1 MAKAKDKYKETL
13 GKFAFGVLLFVVWIF
28 LCASVLSYS
37 PSDAPSRFVYSGSEQ
52 VANLAGLPG
61 AWCAHVLFSAFGVAA
76 YFVLIAFGV
85 SVLFYWRQG
94 GVREPAMKTFGFALI
109 LVAAAGAAAFLVDA
123 SVGPPIGPGGCAGA
137 VVKYLLENYFV
148 RFGSYLA
155 LLGVLFAGGVLAGS
169 DGFLRF
175 VLWSTGIGSALEWAS
190 APFRRKLIASKPRSQ
205 RPERRRSRV
214 ARPYDDD
221 FDDDFD
227 DDSAVP
233 FVRRSKTPRP
243 ATNERRAA
251 PLPPSR
257 TRRPERPVEPEPV
270 RRPAPA
276 LATISTTPNDLSPR
290 RPERLTVEPRREHPE
305 PVVAS
310 PSVVADANAAA
321 ANAAATEPPK
331 RSLLSQAFGFG
342 AKKRAPEPVDDVF
355 DNFDDDFDAPP
366 KPPRPARRE
375 YVYPSLDF
383 LAEPERYDLDALH
396 DAIIERGAELE
407 RVCASFGVELKVVD
421 AQPGPVL
428 TLYEIELKKG
438 LRVNKLTVLSEDLAI
453 AMKAPRVRV
462 VSPIPGKNTVGIEI
476 PNQNRQLVRLREV
489 MEECAAQAE
498 KMAIPIFLGKD
509 VGGAPM
515 VADLAKLPHLLI
527 AGRTG
532 TGKSVCLNSIIMSIL
547 MTRSPEEV
555 KLIMIDPKMVELSPY
570 KTVPHLMHPVVV
582 DMQKAE
588 AILEWAVE
596 KMEQRYQLFAA
607 VGARKLS
614 EFNAMP
620 EATKRKRLQPRDEEE
635 WAAFPKTMSSVVI
648 IADEMADMI
657 MTSGK
662 DVERHIVRLAQK
674 SRAVGIHLVLA
685 TQKPTVDVVTGLIKS
700 NLPARIAFGVAS
712 RTDSQ
717 VVLDAKG
724 AEQLLGNGDMLFLLP
739 GTSQLVRGQGA
750 FVSDKEIDAVI
761 ESISVD
767 EPEYEFVVPD
777 QNAPED
783 EERGE
788 IEYDSYYVAAV
799 DAVIAEGS
807 ASTSFLQRKFS
818 IGYGRAARLIDTM
831 TAEGIISPKNP
842 AKPSRPRDILIT
854 MEQWRGRDAVGPS
867 VQAEVVN
874 APLPYTAPPVPR
886 ADGDVAAYRS
896 TSYDATPVS
905 TPTERAAERSNA
917 AQTTFDEIDLSP
929 VRDAASSGREAD
941 ANASRGGG
949 SGSGSASGSSNPG
962 WNDEQWAKYLDY
974 GDELDEDG
982 DDYGGYDGA
991 RSGGNLREKAK
1002 SRRERKRGRRDDY
1015 DDYDY

>member
-1 MAKAKDKYKETL
+1 M
-13 GKFAFGVLLFVVWIF
+13 
-28 LCASVLSYS
+28 
-37 PSDAPSRFVYSGSEQ
+37 
-52 VANLAGLPG
+52 
-61 AWCAHVLFSAFGVAA
+61 
-76 YFVLIAFGV
+76 
-85 SVLFYWRQG
+85 
-94 GVREPAMKTFGFALI
+94 
-109 LVAAAGAAAFLVDA
+109 
-123 SVGPPIGPGGCAGA
+123 
-137 VVKYLLENYFV
+137 VKYLLENYFV

-155 LLGVLFAGGVLAGS
+155 LVGVLFAGGILAGS

-190 APFRRKLIASKPRSQ
+190 APFRRKLTASKPRSRRTERRRDRAPRPYVDNFDDRRVRTLAPISAREDRDVDAPTRRSRLRAERPDAPVSPNL
-205 RPERRRSRV
+205 RPERAAVSLGSSRR
-214 ARPYDDD
+214 
-221 FDDDFD
+221 
-227 DDSAVP
+227 
-233 FVRRSKTPRP
+233 
-243 ATNERRAA
+243 E
-251 PLPPSR
+251 
-257 TRRPERPVEPEPV
+257 ERPVAPV
-270 RRPAPA
+270 
-276 LATISTTPNDLSPR
+276 SPN
-290 RPERLTVEPRREHPE
+290 
-305 PVVAS
+305 
-310 PSVVADANAAA
+310 ADARRVRPRSDAVDAPVAAQKPE
-321 ANAAATEPPK
+321 EPK
-331 RSLLSQAFGFG
+331 SSLLSKAFGFG
-342 AKKRAPEPVDDVF
+342 AKKREPAPVDDF
-355 DNFDDDFDAPP
+355 GDNLNDDFDAPS

-375 YVYPSLDF
+375 YVYPSIDF
-383 LAEPERYDLDALH
+383 LAAPERYDLDALH
-396 DAIIERGAELE
+396 DAILERGAELE

-596 KMEQRYQLFAA
+596 KMEQRYQIFAA

-761 ESISVD
+761 DSISVD

-777 QNAPED
+777 PTSPED
-783 EERGE
+783 DERDE
-788 IEYDSYYVAAV
+788 IEYDPLYVRAV
-799 DAVIAEGS
+799 DFVISEGS
-807 ASTSFLQRKFS
+807 ASTSALQRKLS

-831 TAEGIISPKNP
+831 TAEGIVTPKNP
-842 AKPSRPRDILIT
+842 AKPSRPRDVLIT

-896 TSYDATPVS
+896 T
-905 TPTERAAERSNA
+905 
-917 AQTTFDEIDLSP
+917 
-929 VRDAASSGREAD
+929 
-941 ANASRGGG
+941 
-949 SGSGSASGSSNPG
+949 
-962 WNDEQWAKYLDY
+962 
-974 GDELDEDG
+974 
-982 DDYGGYDGA
+982 
-991 RSGGNLREKAK
+991 
-1002 SRRERKRGRRDDY
+1002 
-1015 DDYDY
+1015 

>member
-1 MAKAKDKYKETL
+1 LAKPKDRYKETL

-28 LCASVLSYS
+28 LCVSVLSYS
-37 PSDAPSRFVYSGSEQ
+37 PSDAPSRFIYTASER
-52 VANLAGLPG
+52 VENLAGVPG
-61 AWCAHVLFSAFGVAA
+61 AWCAHAIFTTFGVAG
-76 YFVLIAFGV
+76 YFVLLAFGV

-94 GVREPAMKTFGFALI
+94 GVREPALKTFGFALV
-109 LVAAAGAAAFLVDA
+109 LVAASGASAFLVDA
-123 SVGPPIGPGGCAGA
+123 TVGPPIGPGGCAGA

-155 LLGVLFAGGVLAGS
+155 LFGVLFAGAILAGS
-169 DGFLRF
+169 DSFLRF
-175 VLWSTGIGSALEWAS
+175 VLWSTGIGAALEWAT
-190 APFRRKLIASKPRSQ
+190 APFRRKLLASKPRS
-205 RPERRRSRV
+205 RRRERPIRTS
-214 ARPYDDD
+214 RPYDDER
-221 FDDDFD
+221 DDDRD
-227 DDSAVP
+227 DDRAVEPIAP
-233 FVRRSKTPRP
+233 FVRRPDVLRSATSERRHDAPTRQTPRP
-243 ATNERRAA
+243 ERPAA
-251 PLPPSR
+251 FAEPSR
-257 TRRPERPVEPEPV
+257 RPVPAPVEAPTPRRPERPDVAP
-270 RRPAPA
+270 RP
-276 LATISTTPNDLSPR
+276 LR
-290 RPERLTVEPRREHPE
+290 VE

-310 PSVVADANAAA
+310 SSVADDSRDVAP
-321 ANAAATEPPK
+321 EPPK

-342 AKKRAPEPVDDVF
+342 AKKREPEPV
-355 DNFDDDFDAPP
+355 DDDFDAPP
-366 KPPRPARRE
+366 KPPRPARRD
-375 YVYPSLDF
+375 YVYPSIDF
-383 LAEPERYDLDALH
+383 LSAPERYDLDALH
-396 DAIIERGAELE
+396 DAILERGAELE

-498 KMAIPIFLGKD
+498 KMAIPIFLGKN

-777 QNAPED
+777 QNAPEE
-783 EERGE
+783 EERDE
-788 IEYDSYYVAAV
+788 IEYDPLYVKAV
-799 DAVIAEGS
+799 DWVLSEGS
-807 ASTSFLQRKFS
+807 ASTSFLQRKLG

-842 AKPSRPRDILIT
+842 AKPSRPRDVLIT
-854 MEQWRGRDAVGPS
+854 MEQWRGRGSAGPS
-867 VQAEVVN
+867 VQAEVVA

-905 TPTERAAERSNA
+905 TPTSRSNA
-917 AQTTFDEIDLSP
+917 AQTSFDEIDLSP
-929 VRDAASSGREAD
+929 VRDAASSEREAD
-941 ANASRGGG
+941 ANANASRGGG
-949 SGSGSASGSSNPG
+949 SGSSNPG

-1015 DDYDY
+1015 DY

>member
-37 PSDAPSRFVYSGSEQ
+37 PSDAPSRFTYSGSEQ
-52 VANLAGLPG
+52 VENLAGLPG
-61 AWCAHVLFSAFGVAA
+61 AWCAHAIFSAFGVAG

-94 GVREPAMKTFGFALI
+94 GVREPATKTFGFALI
-109 LVAAAGAAAFLVDA
+109 LVATSGAATFLVDA

-137 VVKYLLENYFV
+137 IVKYLLENYFV
-148 RFGSYLA
+148 RFGAYLA
-155 LLGVLFAGGVLAGS
+155 LLGVLLAGAVLAGS
-169 DGFLRF
+169 DAFLRF
-175 VLWSTGIGSALEWAS
+175 VLWSSGLGPALEWAS
-190 APFRRKLIASKPRSQ
+190 APFRRKLLASKPRS
-205 RPERRRSRV
+205 RRSERDPLRV
-214 ARPYDDD
+214 LRPRVDE
-221 FDDDFD
+221 FDDDYND
-227 DDSAVP
+227 EPVVP
-233 FVRRSKTPRP
+233 FVRRGEPERP
-243 ATNERRAA
+243 AAVVPT
-251 PLPPSR
+251 R
-257 TRRPERPVEPEPV
+257 TRRLERPAASDEPI
-270 RRPAPA
+270 RRSIPAPVA
-276 LATISTTPNDLSPR
+276 PTPTDLSPR
-290 RPERLTVEPRREHPE
+290 RAERPNAQPSPNVDPRRERVEPAVAAPE
-305 PVVAS
+305 VA
-310 PSVVADANAAA
+310 P
-321 ANAAATEPPK
+321 EPPK
-331 RSLLSQAFGFG
+331 RSLLSQAFGLG
-342 AKKRAPEPVDDVF
+342 AKKRAPEPVDDF
-355 DNFDDDFDAPP
+355 DDNFDDDFEAAP

-375 YVYPSLDF
+375 YVYPSIDF
-383 LAEPERYDLDALH
+383 LAAPERYDLDALQ
-396 DAIIERGAELE
+396 DSILERGAELE

-438 LRVNKLTVLSEDLAI
+438 LRVNKLNVLTDDLAI

-476 PNQNRQLVRLREV
+476 PNQSRQLVRLREV

-596 KMEQRYQLFAA
+596 KMEQRYQIFAA

-614 EFNAMP
+614 EFNAMS
-620 EATKRKRLQPRDEEE
+620 EATKRRRLQPRDEEE

-750 FVSDKEIDAVI
+750 FVSDKEIDSVI

-777 QNAPED
+777 PSAPED

-788 IEYDSYYVAAV
+788 VEYDSYYVAAV

-842 AKPSRPRDILIT
+842 AKPSRPRDILVT

-867 VQAEVVN
+867 VQAEVVA

-886 ADGDVAAYRS
+886 ADGDVAAYRR
-896 TSYDATPVS
+896 TAYDATPVS
-905 TPTERAAERSNA
+905 TPTSRAA

-929 VRDAASSGREAD
+929 VRDTAN

-949 SGSGSASGSSNPG
+949 SGSQNPG
-962 WNDEQWAKYLDY
+962 WNDEQWAKYLDC
-974 GDELDEDG
+974 GGELDDDYDDG
-982 DDYGGYDGA
+982 DYDAYDGG
-991 RSGGNLREKAK
+991 RSNVNLREKAK
-1002 SRRERKRGRRDDY
+1002 NRRDRKRGRRDDY
-1015 DDYDY
+1015 DDDYDY

>member
-1 MAKAKDKYKETL
+1 LAKAKDRYKETL

-28 LCASVLSYS
+28 LCVSVLSYS
-37 PSDAPSRFVYSGSEQ
+37 PSDAPSRFVYSASER
-52 VANLAGLPG
+52 VENLAGVPG
-61 AWCAHVLFSAFGVAA
+61 AWCAHAIFTTFGVAG
-76 YFVLIAFGV
+76 YFVLLAFGV

-94 GVREPAMKTFGFALI
+94 GVREPALKTFGFALV
-109 LVAAAGAAAFLVDA
+109 LVAASGAAAFLVDA
-123 SVGPPIGPGGCAGA
+123 TVGPPIGPGGCAGA
-137 VVKYLLENYFV
+137 IVKYLLENYFV
-148 RFGSYLA
+148 RFGAYLA
-155 LLGVLFAGGVLAGS
+155 LFGVLFAGAILAGS
-169 DGFLRF
+169 DSFLRF
-175 VLWSTGIGSALEWAS
+175 VLWSTGIGAALEWAT
-190 APFRRKLIASKPRSQ
+190 APFRRKLIASKPRSR
-205 RPERRRSRV
+205 RPERRPVR
-214 ARPYDDD
+214 ATRPYDDER
-221 FDDDFD
+221 DDDQP
-227 DDSAVP
+227 AEPVAP
-233 FVRRSKTPRP
+233 FVRRPDVLRP
-243 ATNERRAA
+243 ATSERRDDAPPARTRRSERPAA
-251 PLPPSR
+251 FAEPSR
-257 TRRPERPVEPEPV
+257 RPVPSPVETPISRRPERPDVAPRPVRVEPIV
-270 RRPAPA
+270 ASTSVASVVDDAPA
-276 LATISTTPNDLSPR
+276 SA
-290 RPERLTVEPRREHPE
+290 
-305 PVVAS
+305 PVPAS
-310 PSVVADANAAA
+310 
-321 ANAAATEPPK
+321 EPPK

-375 YVYPSLDF
+375 YVYPSIDF
-383 LAEPERYDLDALH
+383 LAEPERYDLEALH
-396 DAIIERGAELE
+396 DSILERGAELE

-438 LRVNKLTVLSEDLAI
+438 LRVNKLNVLTDDLAI

-462 VSPIPGKNTVGIEI
+462 VSPIPGKNTVGIEV
-476 PNQNRQLVRLREV
+476 PNQSRQLVRLREV

-761 ESISVD
+761 DSISVD

-777 QNAPED
+777 QNVPED
-783 EERGE
+783 EERE
-788 IEYDSYYVAAV
+788 EVEYDPLYVKAV
-799 DAVIAEGS
+799 DWVLSEGS
-807 ASTSFLQRKFS
+807 ASTSFLQRKLG

-842 AKPSRPRDILIT
+842 AKPSRPRDVLIT
-854 MEQWRGRDAVGPS
+854 MEQWRGRGSAGPS

-905 TPTERAAERSNA
+905 TPTSRSNA
-917 AQTTFDEIDLSP
+917 AQTSFDEIDLSP
-929 VRDAASSGREAD
+929 VRDAASSDRKTD

-949 SGSGSASGSSNPG
+949 SGSGAGSSNPG

>member
-1 MAKAKDKYKETL
+1 MARAKDKYKETL
-13 GKFAFGVLLFVVWIF
+13 GKFAFGVLLFGVWIF

-37 PSDAPSRFVYSGSEQ
+37 PSDFPNRFAYSETET
-52 VANLAGLPG
+52 VANWAGVPG
-61 AWCAHVLFSAFGVAA
+61 AWCANAIFSTFGVAG
-76 YFVLIAFGV
+76 YFLLLAFGV
-85 SVLFYWRQG
+85 SVLLYWRQG
-94 GVREPAMKTFGFALI
+94 GVREPALKTFGFAMI
-109 LVAAAGAAAFLVDA
+109 LVAASGSAAFLVDA
-123 SVGPPIGPGGCAGA
+123 SVGPPIGPGGRAGA

-155 LLGVLFAGGVLAGS
+155 LFGVLFAGAILAGS
-169 DGFLRF
+169 DGFLRL
-175 VLWSTGIGSALEWAS
+175 VLWSTGLGTALEWAT
-190 APFRRKLIASKPRSQ
+190 APFRRKLNASKPRSKRPELRRPRAPRPRAVDYDFDDYNDRDDYEDYADRDEDVREPLVPVERRGRLAATSERDAVDPPRRAR
-205 RPERRRSRV
+205 RPERSAAFDEPNRRI
-214 ARPYDDD
+214 
-221 FDDDFD
+221 
-227 DDSAVP
+227 
-233 FVRRSKTPRP
+233 
-243 ATNERRAA
+243 A
-251 PLPPSR
+251 PS
-257 TRRPERPVEPEPV
+257 RRPERPIAEAPRDVAEPAAPV
-270 RRPAPA
+270 VSTRPAE
-276 LATISTTPNDLSPR
+276 TP
-290 RPERLTVEPRREHPE
+290 
-305 PVVAS
+305 VAA
-310 PSVVADANAAA
+310 P
-321 ANAAATEPPK
+321 EPPK
-331 RSLLSQAFGFG
+331 RSLFSQAFGLG
-342 AKKRAPEPVDDVF
+342 AKKRDPEPVDDDF
-355 DNFDDDFDAPP
+355 DDFDDLETAP

-375 YVYPSLDF
+375 YVFPSLD
-383 LAEPERYDLDALH
+383 LLVAPEEYDLDAIRDSIL
-396 DAIIERGAELE
+396 ERGAELE

-421 AQPGPVL
+421 VQTGPVL
-428 TLYEIELKKG
+428 TLYEIELKTG
-438 LRVNKLTVLSEDLAI
+438 LRVNKLHALTDDLAI
-453 AMKAPRVRV
+453 AMKAPRVRI

-476 PNQNRQLVRLREV
+476 PNQSRRLVRLREV
-489 MEECAAQAE
+489 MEERAAQAE

-509 VGGAPM
+509 VVGAPM
-515 VADLAKLPHLLI
+515 LADLAKLPHLLI

-596 KMEQRYQLFAA
+596 KMEQRYQIFAK

-620 EATKRKRLQPRDEEE
+620 EATKRRRLQPRDEEE

-648 IADEMADMI
+648 VADEMADMI

-750 FVSDKEIDAVI
+750 FVSDKEIDGVI
-761 ESISVD
+761 DAISVD

-777 QNAPED
+777 PAAPDED
-783 EERGE
+783 GERDE
-788 IEYDSYYVAAV
+788 VEYDEYYVAAV
-799 DAVIAEGS
+799 DSVIAEGS

-831 TAEGIISPKNP
+831 TAEGIVSPKNP
-842 AKPSRPRDILIT
+842 AKPSRPRDVLIT
-854 MEQWRGRDAVGPS
+854 LEQWRGRGSDGPS
-867 VQAEVVN
+867 VPAGVVDD
-874 APLPYTAPPVPR
+874 APLPYSTPAVPR
-886 ADGDVAAYRS
+886 SDGDVAAYRS
-896 TSYDATPVS
+896 TAYDATPVS
-905 TPTERAAERSNA
+905 TPASKAAERSNA
-917 AQTTFDEIDLSP
+917 AQTTFDEIDLAP
-929 VRDAASSGREAD
+929 VRDAASKSMADERRDAADSG
-941 ANASRGGG
+941 ANSPN
-949 SGSGSASGSSNPG
+949 SG

-974 GDELDEDG
+974 GDELD
-982 DDYGGYDGA
+982 DDYDDGGRGERA
-991 RSGGNLREKAK
+991 VGNLREKAK
-1002 SRRERKRGRRDDY
+1002 SRRDRKRGRRDDY

>member
-37 PSDAPSRFVYSGSEQ
+37 PSDAPSRFTYTASER

-61 AWCAHVLFSAFGVAA
+61 AWCAHAIFSAFGVAG

-94 GVREPAMKTFGFALI
+94 GVREPATKTFGFALI
-109 LVAAAGAAAFLVDA
+109 LVATSGAAAFLVDA

-155 LLGVLFAGGVLAGS
+155 LFGVLFAGGILAGS
-169 DGFLRF
+169 DAFLRF
-175 VLWSTGIGSALEWAS
+175 VLWSSGLGGALEWAT
-190 APFRRKLIASKPRSQ
+190 APFRRKLLSSKPRST
-205 RPERRRSRV
+205 RPERRRVRPVRSRV
-214 ARPYDDD
+214 DEFDGDYDDYD
-221 FDDDFD
+221 EP
-227 DDSAVP
+227 AVP
-233 FVRRSKTPRP
+233 FPRRGDVLRP
-243 ATNERRAA
+243 APSDDRDVE
-251 PLPPSR
+251 PSR
-257 TRRPERPVEPEPV
+257 TRRPAAVVEPSRRPV
-270 RRPAPA
+270 PAPVA
-276 LATISTTPNDLSPR
+276 PTPNDLSPR
-290 RPERLTVEPRREHPE
+290 RPERPSLEPRRERSE
-305 PVVAS
+305 PVVATQVVDAS
-310 PSVVADANAAA
+310 PTPAP
-321 ANAAATEPPK
+321 EPPK
-331 RSLLSQAFGFG
+331 RSLLSQAFGLG
-342 AKKRAPEPVDDVF
+342 AKKREPAPVDDF
-355 DNFDDDFDAPP
+355 GDNLNDDFDAPP

-375 YVYPSLDF
+375 YVYPSIDF
-383 LAEPERYDLDALH
+383 LSAPERYDLDALH
-396 DAIIERGAELE
+396 DAILERGAELE

-596 KMEQRYQLFAA
+596 KMEQRYQIFAA

-761 ESISVD
+761 DSISVD

-854 MEQWRGRDAVGPS
+854 MEQWRGRDAAGPS
-867 VQAEVVN
+867 VPAEVVA

-905 TPTERAAERSNA
+905 TPTSRAAERSNA

-929 VRDAASSGREAD
+929 VRAAD
-941 ANASRGGG
+941 ANVSRVGG
-949 SGSGSASGSSNPG
+949 SGSGSGSSNPG

-974 GDELDEDG
+974 GDELDDDYNG
-982 DDYGGYDGA
+982 DDSGAYDGA

-1002 SRRERKRGRRDDY
+1002 NRRERKRGRRDDY

>member
-1 MAKAKDKYKETL
+1 M
-13 GKFAFGVLLFVVWIF
+13 LFVVWLF

-37 PSDAPSRFVYSGSEQ
+37 PSDAPSRFTYTATERVE
-52 VANLAGLPG
+52 NLAGLPG
-61 AWCAHVLFSAFGVAA
+61 AWCAHVIFSAFGVAG

-94 GVREPAMKTFGFALI
+94 GVREPATKTFGFALI
-109 LVAAAGAAAFLVDA
+109 LVATSGAAAFLVDA

-155 LLGVLFAGGVLAGS
+155 LFGVLFAGGILAGS
-169 DGFLRF
+169 DAFLRF
-175 VLWSTGIGSALEWAS
+175 VLWSSGVGPALEWAS
-190 APFRRKLIASKPRSQ
+190 APFRRKLIASKPRS
-205 RPERRRSRV
+205 REPERRPRST
-214 ARPYDDD
+214 RPYADEDEPT
-221 FDDDFD
+221 
-227 DDSAVP
+227 VP
-233 FVRRSKTPRP
+233 FVRRPV
-243 ATNERRAA
+243 ERRDDVA
-251 PLPPSR
+251 PSR
-257 TRRPERPVEPEPV
+257 TPRRPERPAALDEPS
-270 RRPAPA
+270 RRPVPA
-276 LATISTTPNDLSPR
+276 TPVETPSIYVSPR
-290 RPERLTVEPRREHPE
+290 RPERPSADPA
-305 PVVAS
+305 VAS
-310 PSVVADANAAA
+310 QSVDATPAAA
-321 ANAAATEPPK
+321 PEPPK
-331 RSLLSQAFGFG
+331 RSLLSSFGLG
-342 AKKRAPEPVDDVF
+342 AKKREPAPAE
-355 DNFDDDFDAPP
+355 DNFDDDFEAPP
-366 KPPRPARRE
+366 RPPRPARRE
-375 YVYPSLDF
+375 YVYPSIDF
-383 LAEPERYDLDALH
+383 LTAPERYDLEALH
-396 DAIIERGAELE
+396 DAILKRGDELE

-438 LRVNKLTVLSEDLAI
+438 LRVNKLNVLTDDLAI

-462 VSPIPGKNTVGIEI
+462 VSPIPGKNTVGIEV
-476 PNQNRQLVRLREV
+476 PNQSRQLVRLREV

-596 KMEQRYQLFAA
+596 KMEQRYQIFAA

-614 EFNAMP
+614 EFNAMS
-620 EATKRKRLQPRDEEE
+620 EETKRKRLQPRDEEE

-777 QNAPED
+777 PSAPED

-788 IEYDSYYVAAV
+788 VEYDSYYVAAV

-842 AKPSRPRDILIT
+842 AKPSRPRDILVT

-867 VQAEVVN
+867 VPAEVVA

-905 TPTERAAERSNA
+905 TPTSRA
-917 AQTTFDEIDLSP
+917 AQTPFDEIDLSP
-929 VRDAASSGREAD
+929 VRDAASQSQGSERS
-941 ANASRGGG
+941 NASGGD
-949 SGSGSASGSSNPG
+949 SGAQNPG

-974 GDELDEDG
+974 GDELDDDYNDG
-982 DDYGGYDGA
+982 DSDAYAGS

-1002 SRRERKRGRRDDY
+1002 SRRDRKRGRRDDY

>member
-37 PSDAPSRFVYSGSEQ
+37 PSDAPSRFVYSASER
-52 VANLAGLPG
+52 VENLAGLPG
-61 AWCAHVLFSAFGVAA
+61 AWCAHAIFSAFGVAG

-94 GVREPAMKTFGFALI
+94 GVREPATKTFGFVLV
-109 LVAAAGAAAFLVDA
+109 LVATSGAAAFLIDS

-137 VVKYLLENYFV
+137 VVKYLLETYFV

-155 LLGVLFAGGVLAGS
+155 LFGVLFAGAVLAGS
-169 DGFLRF
+169 DAFLRF
-175 VLWSTGIGSALEWAS
+175 VLWSTGVGPALEWAS
-190 APFRRKLIASKPRSQ
+190 APFRRKILASKPRSN
-205 RPERRRSRV
+205 RPERRQVRPVRSRV
-214 ARPYDDD
+214 DE
-221 FDDDFD
+221 FDDDYD
-227 DDSAVP
+227 AEPAVP
-233 FVRRSKTPRP
+233 FVRRP
-243 ATNERRAA
+243 ATSDDRDAE
-251 PLPPSR
+251 PSR
-257 TRRPERPVEPEPV
+257 TRRPAAFAEPS
-270 RRPAPA
+270 RRPAFAPVA
-276 LATISTTPNDLSPR
+276 PTSNDLAPR
-290 RPERLTVEPRREHPE
+290 RPERPNADPRPLRVE

-310 PSVVADANAAA
+310 SSVADDSRDAAP
-321 ANAAATEPPK
+321 EPPK
-331 RSLLSQAFGFG
+331 RSLLSQAFGLG
-342 AKKRAPEPVDDVF
+342 AKKRAPEPVDDAF
-355 DNFDDDFDAPP
+355 DDFDDDLEAPP

-375 YVYPSLDF
+375 YVYPSIDF
-383 LAEPERYDLDALH
+383 LAAPERYDLDALH
-396 DAIIERGAELE
+396 DAILERGAELE

-438 LRVNKLTVLSEDLAI
+438 LRVNKLNVLTDDLAI

-476 PNQNRQLVRLREV
+476 PNQSRQLVRLREV

-596 KMEQRYQLFAA
+596 KMEQRYQIFAA

-777 QNAPED
+777 PTSPDDD
-783 EERGE
+783 ERDE
-788 IEYDSYYVAAV
+788 IEYDPLYVRAV
-799 DAVIAEGS
+799 DFVISEGS
-807 ASTSFLQRKFS
+807 ASTSALQRKLS

-831 TAEGIISPKNP
+831 TAEGIVTPKNP
-842 AKPSRPRDILIT
+842 AKPSRPRDVLVT

-905 TPTERAAERSNA
+905 TPTSRAAERSNA

-929 VRDAASSGREAD
+929 VRDAAPSERDSN
-941 ANASRGGG
+941 ANASQSGG
-949 SGSGSASGSSNPG
+949 SSAQNPG

-974 GDELDEDG
+974 GDELDDDYNNDG
-982 DDYGGYDGA
+982 DYGDYDGG
-991 RSGGNLREKAK
+991 RSNVNLREKAK

>member
-1 MAKAKDKYKETL
+1 RPLT
-13 GKFAFGVLLFVVWIF
+13 
-28 LCASVLSYS
+28 
-37 PSDAPSRFVYSGSEQ
+37 
-52 VANLAGLPG
+52 N
-61 AWCAHVLFSAFGVAA
+61 
-76 YFVLIAFGV
+76 
-85 SVLFYWRQG
+85 
-94 GVREPAMKTFGFALI
+94 
-109 LVAAAGAAAFLVDA
+109 VD
-123 SVGPPIGPGGCAGA
+123 PH
-137 VVKYLLENYFV
+137 
-148 RFGSYLA
+148 R
-155 LLGVLFAGGVLAGS
+155 
-169 DGFLRF
+169 
-175 VLWSTGIGSALEWAS
+175 
-190 APFRRKLIASKPRSQ
+190 
-205 RPERRRSRV
+205 
-214 ARPYDDD
+214 
-221 FDDDFD
+221 
-227 DDSAVP
+227 
-233 FVRRSKTPRP
+233 
-243 ATNERRAA
+243 
-251 PLPPSR
+251 
-257 TRRPERPVEPEPV
+257 
-270 RRPAPA
+270 APA
-276 LATISTTPNDLSPR
+276 ETP
-290 RPERLTVEPRREHPE
+290 
-305 PVVAS
+305 A
-310 PSVVADANAAA
+310 VADASPAAP
-321 ANAAATEPPK
+321 EPPK
-331 RSLLSQAFGFG
+331 RSLLSQAFGLG
-342 AKKRAPEPVDDVF
+342 AKKRAPEPVDD
-355 DNFDDDFDAPP
+355 FDDFEAPSR
-366 KPPRPARRE
+366 PPRPARRE
-375 YVYPSLDF
+375 YVYPSIDF
-383 LAEPERYDLDALH
+383 LSAPERYDLDALH
-396 DAIIERGAELE
+396 DSILERGAELE

-515 VADLAKLPHLLI
+515 IADLAKLPHLLI

-596 KMEQRYQLFAA
+596 KMEQRYQIFAA

-614 EFNAMP
+614 EFNAMS
-620 EATKRKRLQPRDEEE
+620 EATKRRRLQPRDEEE

-777 QNAPED
+777 PTAPED
-783 EERGE
+783 EERE
-788 IEYDSYYVAAV
+788 EVEYDPLYVKAV
-799 DAVIAEGS
+799 DWVISEGS
-807 ASTSFLQRKFS
+807 ASTSFLQRKLGV
-818 IGYGRAARLIDTM
+818 GYGRAARLIDTM

-842 AKPSRPRDILIT
+842 AKPSRPRDVLVT
-854 MEQWRGRDAVGPS
+854 MEQWRGRESAGPS
-867 VQAEVVN
+867 VPAEVVN

-905 TPTERAAERSNA
+905 APTSRAAER
-917 AQTTFDEIDLSP
+917 TTFDEIDLSP
-929 VRDAASSGREAD
+929 VRDAASTERDANADAD

-949 SGSGSASGSSNPG
+949 SGSQNPG

-982 DDYGGYDGA
+982 NDYDAYDGG
-991 RSGGNLREKAK
+991 RSSGGNLREKAK
-1002 SRRERKRGRRDDY
+1002 NRRDRKRGRRDDY
-1015 DDYDY
+1015 DDDYDY

>member
-1 MAKAKDKYKETL
+1 M

-37 PSDAPSRFVYSGSEQ
+37 PSDAPSRFVYSAAER
-52 VANLAGLPG
+52 VENLAGLPG
-61 AWCAHVLFSAFGVAA
+61 AWCAHAIFSAFGVAG

-109 LVAAAGAAAFLVDA
+109 LVATSGAAAFLIDA
-123 SVGPPIGPGGCAGA
+123 SVGPPIGPGGRAGA

-155 LLGVLFAGGVLAGS
+155 LFGVLFAGAVLAGS
-169 DGFLRF
+169 DGFLRL
-175 VLWSTGIGSALEWAS
+175 VLWSTGLGTALEWAS
-190 APFRRKLIASKPRSQ
+190 APFRRKLNDSKPR
-205 RPERRRSRV
+205 ERRRVRR
-214 ARPYDDD
+214 AKPLRDDE
-221 FDDDFD
+221 FDDEPEPV
-227 DDSAVP
+227 VP
-233 FVRRSKTPRP
+233 FVRRRVVLRPDTPDDRDAEPSRSRRP
-243 ATNERRAA
+243 AALAE
-251 PLPPSR
+251 PSR
-257 TRRPERPVEPEPV
+257 RPASAPVETPTSRRPERPDVAPRPVRVEP
-270 RRPAPA
+270 
-276 LATISTTPNDLSPR
+276 I
-290 RPERLTVEPRREHPE
+290 
-305 PVVAS
+305 VAS
-310 PSVVADANAAA
+310 SSVVDDSPEVAP
-321 ANAAATEPPK
+321 EPPK

-342 AKKRAPEPVDDVF
+342 TKKREPAPVDDF
-355 DNFDDDFDAPP
+355 GDNLDADFDAPSR
-366 KPPRPARRE
+366 PPRPARRE
-375 YVYPSLDF
+375 YVYPSIDF
-383 LAEPERYDLDALH
+383 LAAPERYDLDALH
-396 DAIIERGAELE
+396 DAILERGAELE

-596 KMEQRYQLFAA
+596 KMEQRYQIFAA

-614 EFNAMP
+614 EFNAMS

-777 QNAPED
+777 PSAPED
-783 EERGE
+783 EERDE
-788 IEYDSYYVAAV
+788 VEYDPLYVKAV
-799 DAVIAEGS
+799 DWVISEGS
-807 ASTSFLQRKFS
+807 ASTSFLQRKLG

-831 TAEGIISPKNP
+831 TAEGLISPKNP
-842 AKPSRPRDILIT
+842 AKPSRPRDVLVT

-886 ADGDVAAYRS
+886 SDGDVAAYRS

-905 TPTERAAERSNA
+905 TPTSRAAERSNA

-929 VRDAASSGREAD
+929 VRDAASSGRDAD
-941 ANASRGGG
+941 ANANASRG
-949 SGSGSASGSSNPG
+949 SGSGSQNPG
-962 WNDEQWAKYLDY
+962 WNEEQWAKYLDY

-982 DDYGGYDGA
+982 GDYDGYDGG
-991 RSGGNLREKAK
+991 RSNVNLREKAK
-1002 SRRERKRGRRDDY
+1002 SRRDRKRGRRDDY
-1015 DDYDY
+1015 DDDYDY

>member
-1 MAKAKDKYKETL
+1 MAKPKDRYKETL

-28 LCASVLSYS
+28 LCVSVLSYS
-37 PSDAPSRFVYSGSEQ
+37 PSDAPSRFIYSASER
-52 VANLAGLPG
+52 VENLAGVPG
-61 AWCAHVLFSAFGVAA
+61 AWCAHAIFSTFGVAG
-76 YFVLIAFGV
+76 YFVLLAFGV

-94 GVREPAMKTFGFALI
+94 GVREPALKTFGFALI
-109 LVAAAGAAAFLVDA
+109 LIAASGAAAFLVDA
-123 SVGPPIGPGGCAGA
+123 TVGPPIGPGGCAGA

-155 LLGVLFAGGVLAGS
+155 LFGVLFAGAILAGS
-169 DGFLRF
+169 DSFLRF
-175 VLWSTGIGSALEWAS
+175 VLWSTGIGAALEWAT
-190 APFRRKLIASKPRSQ
+190 APFRRKLSASKPRSR
-205 RPERRRSRV
+205 RPERRPVRATRL
-214 ARPYDDD
+214 YDDER
-221 FDDDFD
+221 DDDQT
-227 DDSAVP
+227 AKPVAP
-233 FVRRSKTPRP
+233 YVRRPDVLRP
-243 ATNERRAA
+243 ATTERRDDA
-251 PLPPSR
+251 PPSR
-257 TRRPERPVEPEPV
+257 TRPAAFAEPS

-276 LATISTTPNDLSPR
+276 PVETPTSR
-290 RPERLTVEPRREHPE
+290 RPERPDVAPRPVRVEPTG
-305 PVVAS
+305 AS
-310 PSVVADANAAA
+310 FSVVDDDPRDVAP
-321 ANAAATEPPK
+321 EPPK

-342 AKKRAPEPVDDVF
+342 AKKREPEPADDVF
-355 DNFDDDFDAPP
+355 DNFDDDFKAPSR
-366 KPPRPARRE
+366 PPRPARRE
-375 YVYPSLDF
+375 YVYPSIDF
-383 LAEPERYDLDALH
+383 LAAPERYDLDALH
-396 DAIIERGAELE
+396 DAILERGAELE

-438 LRVNKLTVLSEDLAI
+438 LRVNKLNVLTDDLAI

-462 VSPIPGKNTVGIEI
+462 VSPIPGKNTVGIEV
-476 PNQNRQLVRLREV
+476 PNQSRQLVRLREV
-489 MEECAAQAE
+489 MEECASQAE

-886 ADGDVAAYRS
+886 ADGDVAAYRP

-929 VRDAASSGREAD
+929 VRDAD
-941 ANASRGGG
+941 ANASRSGG
-949 SGSGSASGSSNPG
+949 SGSAAGSSNPG

-982 DDYGGYDGA
+982 DDYGPYDGA

>member
-13 GKFAFGVLLFVVWIF
+13 GKFAFGVLLFGVWIF

-37 PSDAPSRFVYSGSEQ
+37 PSDAPSRFVYSGAER
-52 VANLAGLPG
+52 VENLAGLPG
-61 AWCAHVLFSAFGVAA
+61 AWCAHAIFSAFGVAG

-94 GVREPAMKTFGFALI
+94 GVREPATKTFGFALI
-109 LVAAAGAAAFLVDA
+109 LVAISGAATFLVDA

-155 LLGVLFAGGVLAGS
+155 LFGVLLAGGILAGS
-169 DGFLRF
+169 DAFLRF
-175 VLWSTGIGSALEWAS
+175 VLWSSGLGAALEWAS
-190 APFRRKLIASKPRSQ
+190 EPFRRKLVASKPRS
-205 RPERRRSRV
+205 ERRQARPARSR
-214 ARPYDDD
+214 ADEFDAPDD
-221 FDDDFD
+221 
-227 DDSAVP
+227 AEPVVP
-233 FVRRSKTPRP
+233 FVRRP
-243 ATNERRAA
+243 ATSDARDAE
-251 PLPPSR
+251 PSR
-257 TRRPERPVEPEPV
+257 TRRPAAVLEPN

-276 LATISTTPNDLSPR
+276 PVETSTSR
-290 RPERLTVEPRREHPE
+290 RPERSDVAPRPVRVE

-310 PSVVADANAAA
+310 PSGADDSRDVAP
-321 ANAAATEPPK
+321 EPPK

-342 AKKRAPEPVDDVF
+342 IKKREPEPSDDVF
-355 DNFDDDFDAPP
+355 DDFEALSR
-366 KPPRPARRE
+366 PPRPARRE
-375 YVYPSLDF
+375 YVYPSIDF
-383 LAEPERYDLDALH
+383 LVAPERYDLEALH
-396 DAIIERGAELE
+396 DAILERGAELE

-596 KMEQRYQLFAA
+596 KMEQRYQIFAA

-724 AEQLLGNGDMLFLLP
+724 AEQLLGNGDMLFLSP

-761 ESISVD
+761 DSISVD

-783 EERGE
+783 EEREE
-788 IEYDSYYVAAV
+788 IEYDPLYVKAV
-799 DAVIAEGS
+799 DWVISEGS
-807 ASTSFLQRKFS
+807 ASTSFLQRKLG

-831 TAEGIISPKNP
+831 TAEGLISPKNP
-842 AKPSRPRDILIT
+842 AKPSRPRDVLVT

-867 VQAEVVN
+867 VPAEVVA

-905 TPTERAAERSNA
+905 TPTERDAERSNA

-929 VRDAASSGREAD
+929 VRDAASSDRKTD
-941 ANASRGGG
+941 ASVPRGG
-949 SGSGSASGSSNPG
+949 GSGSASGSSNPG

-982 DDYGGYDGA
+982 DDYGAYDGA

-1015 DDYDY
+1015 DNYDY

>member
-1 MAKAKDKYKETL
+1 MARAKDRYKETL
-13 GKFAFGVLLFVVWIF
+13 GKFAFGVLLFVVWLF

-37 PSDAPSRFVYSGSEQ
+37 PSDFPNRFAYSESET
-52 VANLAGLPG
+52 VANWAGVPG
-61 AWCAHVLFSAFGVAA
+61 AWCANAIFSTFGVAGYFLLLAFGVN
-76 YFVLIAFGV
+76 VL
-85 SVLFYWRQG
+85 LYWRQG
-94 GVREPAMKTFGFALI
+94 GAREPALKTFGFALI
-109 LVAAAGAAAFLVDA
+109 LVAASGAAAFFVDA
-123 SVGPPIGPGGCAGA
+123 SVGPPIGPGGRTGA

-148 RFGSYLA
+148 RFGGYLA
-155 LLGVLFAGGVLAGS
+155 LFGVLFAGAILAGS
-169 DGFLRF
+169 DAFLRL
-175 VLWSTGIGSALEWAS
+175 VLWSTGLGTALEWAS
-190 APFRRKLIASKPRSQ
+190 APFRRKLNESKPRSL
-205 RPERRRSRV
+205 REERRR
-214 ARPYDDD
+214 ARRLERPRADASDDD
-221 FDDDFD
+221 YDAYEDRGERDEPEAPFGRRRAAVRPASFDDDYD
-227 DDSAVP
+227 DYDDYEDRDERDEREAP
-233 FVRRSKTPRP
+233 FGR
-243 ATNERRAA
+243 RRAA
-251 PLPPSR
+251 VRPAPSDEPPR
-257 TRRPERPVEPEPV
+257 TRRPERP
-270 RRPAPA
+270 APA
-276 LATISTTPNDLSPR
+276 PR
-290 RPERLTVEPRREHPE
+290 RPER
-305 PVVAS
+305 
-310 PSVVADANAAA
+310 PSVDPVAVAEPETAP
-321 ANAAATEPPK
+321 EPPK
-331 RSLLSQAFGFG
+331 RSLLSQAFGLG
-342 AKKRAPEPVDDVF
+342 GKKREPEPVDDF
-355 DNFDDDFDAPP
+355 DDFDAPP

-375 YVYPSLDF
+375 YVFPSIDL
-383 LAEPERYDLDALH
+383 LAAPERYDLDAIRDSIL
-396 DAIIERGAELE
+396 ERGAELE

-421 AQPGPVL
+421 VQTGPVL

-438 LRVNKLTVLSEDLAI
+438 LRVNKLNVLSEDLAI
-453 AMKAPRVRV
+453 AMKAPRVRI

-476 PNQNRQLVRLREV
+476 PNQSRQLVRLREV
-489 MEECAAQAE
+489 MEERAAQAE

-509 VGGAPM
+509 VVGAPM

-620 EATKRKRLQPRDEEE
+620 EATKRRRLQPKDEEE

-648 IADEMADMI
+648 VADEMADMI

-761 ESISVD
+761 DEISVD

-777 QNAPED
+777 PSAPED
-783 EERGE
+783 DGERDE
-788 IEYDSYYVAAV
+788 VEYDPLYVKAV
-799 DAVIAEGS
+799 DWVLSEGS
-807 ASTSFLQRKFS
+807 ASTSFLQRKLGV
-818 IGYGRAARLIDTM
+818 GYGRAARLIDTM
-831 TAEGIISPKNP
+831 TDEGIISPKNP
-842 AKPSRPRDILIT
+842 AKPSRPRDVLIT
-854 MEQWRGRDAVGPS
+854 PEQWRGRGAAGPS
-867 VQAEVVN
+867 VPAGVVDD
-874 APLPYTAPPVPR
+874 APLPYSTPAVPR
-886 ADGDVAAYRS
+886 SDGDVAAYRS

-905 TPTERAAERSNA
+905 TPTSRDADR
-917 AQTTFDEIDLSP
+917 TTFDEINLSP
-929 VRDAASSGREAD
+929 ARDAASKPRD
-941 ANASRGGG
+941 ASD
-949 SGSGSASGSSNPG
+949 SGSSSQNSG

-982 DDYGGYDGA
+982 DDYGAYDGA

-1002 SRRERKRGRRDDY
+1002 SRRDRKRGRRDDY

>member
-1 MAKAKDKYKETL
+1 MAKAKDRYKETL

-28 LCASVLSYS
+28 LCVSVLSYS
-37 PSDAPSRFVYSGSEQ
+37 PSDAPSRFVYSASER
-52 VANLAGLPG
+52 VENLAGVPG
-61 AWCAHVLFSAFGVAA
+61 AWCAHAIFSTFGVAG
-76 YFVLIAFGV
+76 YFVLLAFGV

-94 GVREPAMKTFGFALI
+94 GVREPALKTFGFALV
-109 LVAAAGAAAFLVDA
+109 LVAASGAAAFLVDA
-123 SVGPPIGPGGCAGA
+123 TVGPPIGPGGCAGA

-155 LLGVLFAGGVLAGS
+155 LFGVLFAGAILAGS
-169 DGFLRF
+169 DSFLRF
-175 VLWSTGIGSALEWAS
+175 VLWSTGIGAALEWAT
-190 APFRRKLIASKPRSQ
+190 APFRRKLLASKPRSR
-205 RPERRRSRV
+205 RPERRPVRTS
-214 ARPYDDD
+214 RPYDDR
-221 FDDDFD
+221 DDEQT
-227 DDSAVP
+227 AEPVAP
-233 FVRRSKTPRP
+233 FVRRSDVLHS
-243 ATNERRAA
+243 ATSERRDDAR
-251 PLPPSR
+251 PSR
-257 TRRPERPVEPEPV
+257 TRRPERPAAFGEPS
-270 RRPAPA
+270 RRSVPAPVE
-276 LATISTTPNDLSPR
+276 TPTSR
-290 RPERLTVEPRREHPE
+290 RPERSDVAPRPVRVEPL
-305 PVVAS
+305 VAS
-310 PSVVADANAAA
+310 SSVADDSRDVAP
-321 ANAAATEPPK
+321 EPPK

-342 AKKRAPEPVDDVF
+342 TKKREPEPIDDVF
-355 DNFDDDFDAPP
+355 DNFDDDFEAPSR
-366 KPPRPARRE
+366 PPRPARRE
-375 YVYPSLDF
+375 YVYPSIDF
-383 LAEPERYDLDALH
+383 LAAPERYDLDALH
-396 DAIIERGAELE
+396 DAILERGAELE

-438 LRVNKLTVLSEDLAI
+438 LRVNKLNVLTDDLAI

-462 VSPIPGKNTVGIEI
+462 VSPIPGKNTVGIEV
-476 PNQNRQLVRLREV
+476 PNQSRQLVRLREV

-783 EERGE
+783 EERE
-788 IEYDSYYVAAV
+788 EVEYDPLYVKAV
-799 DAVIAEGS
+799 DWVISEGS
-807 ASTSFLQRKFS
+807 ASTSFLQRKLG

-831 TAEGIISPKNP
+831 TAEGLISPKNP
-842 AKPSRPRDILIT
+842 AKPSRPRDVLVT
-854 MEQWRGRDAVGPS
+854 LEQWRGRDAAGPS

-896 TSYDATPVS
+896 TVYDATPVS
-905 TPTERAAERSNA
+905 TPTSRTAERSNA

-929 VRDAASSGREAD
+929 VRDAASSERKTDAN

-949 SGSGSASGSSNPG
+949 SGSQNPG

-974 GDELDEDG
+974 GDELDENG
-982 DDYGGYDGA
+982 DDYGAYEGA

-1015 DDYDY
+1015 DDDYDY

>member
-37 PSDAPSRFVYSGSEQ
+37 PSDAPSRFTYTASER

-61 AWCAHVLFSAFGVAA
+61 AWCAHAIFSAFGVAG

-94 GVREPAMKTFGFALI
+94 GVREPATKTFGFALI
-109 LVAAAGAAAFLVDA
+109 LVATSGAAAFLVDA

-155 LLGVLFAGGVLAGS
+155 LFGVLFAGGILAGS
-169 DGFLRF
+169 DAFLRF
-175 VLWSTGIGSALEWAS
+175 VLWSSGLGGALEWAT
-190 APFRRKLIASKPRSQ
+190 APFRRKLLSSKPRST
-205 RPERRRSRV
+205 RPERRQASPSR
-214 ARPYDDD
+214 RYDYDDEPV
-221 FDDDFD
+221 
-227 DDSAVP
+227 VP
-233 FVRRSKTPRP
+233 FVP
-243 ATNERRAA
+243 AESRDVDS
-251 PLPPSR
+251 PSR
-257 TRRPERPVEPEPV
+257 TRRRSERPAAFNEPS
-270 RRPAPA
+270 RRPVPAPVA
-276 LATISTTPNDLSPR
+276 PTPHDLSPR
-290 RPERLTVEPRREHPE
+290 RPERPSLEPRRERPE
-305 PVVAS
+305 LVVATQTVDAS
-310 PSVVADANAAA
+310 PTPAP
-321 ANAAATEPPK
+321 EPPK
-331 RSLLSQAFGFG
+331 RSLLSQAFGLG
-342 AKKRAPEPVDDVF
+342 AKKREPAPVDDF
-355 DNFDDDFDAPP
+355 GDNLNDDFAAPP

-375 YVYPSLDF
+375 YVYPSIDF
-383 LAEPERYDLDALH
+383 LSAPERYDLDALH
-396 DAIIERGAELE
+396 DAILERGAELE

-596 KMEQRYQLFAA
+596 KMEQRYQIFAA

-842 AKPSRPRDILIT
+842 AKPSRPRDILIS

-917 AQTTFDEIDLSP
+917 ARTTFDEIDLSP

-949 SGSGSASGSSNPG
+949 SASSNPG

>member
-1 MAKAKDKYKETL
+1 ERP
-13 GKFAFGVLLFVVWIF
+13 
-28 LCASVLSYS
+28 SV
-37 PSDAPSRFVYSGSEQ
+37 D
-52 VANLAGLPG
+52 
-61 AWCAHVLFSAFGVAA
+61 
-76 YFVLIAFGV
+76 
-85 SVLFYWRQG
+85 
-94 GVREPAMKTFGFALI
+94 
-109 LVAAAGAAAFLVDA
+109 
-123 SVGPPIGPGGCAGA
+123 
-137 VVKYLLENYFV
+137 
-148 RFGSYLA
+148 
-155 LLGVLFAGGVLAGS
+155 
-169 DGFLRF
+169 
-175 VLWSTGIGSALEWAS
+175 
-190 APFRRKLIASKPRSQ
+190 PRS
-205 RPERRRSRV
+205 SRV
-214 ARPYDDD
+214 
-221 FDDDFD
+221 
-227 DDSAVP
+227 
-233 FVRRSKTPRP
+233 
-243 ATNERRAA
+243 
-251 PLPPSR
+251 
-257 TRRPERPVEPEPV
+257 
-270 RRPAPA
+270 
-276 LATISTTPNDLSPR
+276 
-290 RPERLTVEPRREHPE
+290 E
-305 PVVAS
+305 PVVAAR
-310 PSVVADANAAA
+310 PEIAP
-321 ANAAATEPPK
+321 EPPK
-331 RSLLSQAFGFG
+331 RSLLSQAFGLG
-342 AKKRAPEPVDDVF
+342 GKKREPDPVDDFNDDF
-355 DNFDDDFDAPP
+355 DDFDDFDAPP

-375 YVYPSLDF
+375 YAFPSIDL
-383 LAEPERYDLDALH
+383 LAAPERYDLDAIRDSIL
-396 DAIIERGAELE
+396 ERGAELE
-407 RVCASFGVELKVVD
+407 RVCASFGVDLKVVD
-421 AQPGPVL
+421 VQTGPVL

-438 LRVNKLTVLSEDLAI
+438 LRVNKLNVLAEDLAI

-476 PNQNRQLVRLREV
+476 PNQSRQLVRLREV
-489 MEECAAQAE
+489 MEERAAQAE

-509 VGGAPM
+509 VVGASM
-515 VADLAKLPHLLI
+515 IADLAKLPHLLI

-596 KMEQRYQLFAA
+596 KMEQRYQIFAS

-620 EATKRKRLQPRDEEE
+620 EATKRRRLQPKDEEE

-761 ESISVD
+761 DTISVD

-777 QNAPED
+777 PSAPED
-783 EERGE
+783 DGERDE
-788 IEYDSYYVAAV
+788 VEYDPLYVKAV
-799 DAVIAEGS
+799 DWVLSEGS
-807 ASTSFLQRKFS
+807 ASTSFLQRKLGV
-818 IGYGRAARLIDTM
+818 GYGRAARLIDTM
-831 TAEGIISPKNP
+831 TDEGIVSPKNP
-842 AKPSRPRDILIT
+842 AKPSRPRDVLIT
-854 MEQWRGRDAVGPS
+854 MEQWRGRGSNGPS
-867 VQAEVVN
+867 VPAGVVAD
-874 APLPYTAPPVPR
+874 APLPYSTPAVPR
-886 ADGDVAAYRS
+886 SDGDVAAYRS
-896 TSYDATPVS
+896 TAYDATPVS
-905 TPTERAAERSNA
+905 TPTPRAVDRS
-917 AQTTFDEIDLSP
+917 TYDEIDLSP
-929 VRDAASSGREAD
+929 VREAASKSQGSERS
-941 ANASRGGG
+941 NASGGG
-949 SGSGSASGSSNPG
+949 SGAQNSG

-974 GDELDEDG
+974 GDELDDDYNDG
-982 DDYGGYDGA
+982 DSDAYAGS

-1002 SRRERKRGRRDDY
+1002 SRRDRKRGRRDDY

>member
-37 PSDAPSRFVYSGSEQ
+37 PSDAPSRFVYSASER
-52 VANLAGLPG
+52 VENLAGLPG
-61 AWCAHVLFSAFGVAA
+61 AWCAHAIFSAFGVAG

-94 GVREPAMKTFGFALI
+94 GVREPATKTFGFVLV
-109 LVAAAGAAAFLVDA
+109 LVATSGAAAFLIDS

-137 VVKYLLENYFV
+137 VVKYLLETYFV

-155 LLGVLFAGGVLAGS
+155 LFGVLFAGAVLAGS
-169 DGFLRF
+169 DAFLRF
-175 VLWSTGIGSALEWAS
+175 VLWSTGVGPALEWAS
-190 APFRRKLIASKPRSQ
+190 APFRRKILASKPRAN
-205 RPERRRSRV
+205 RPERRQVRPVRSRV
-214 ARPYDDD
+214 DE
-221 FDDDFD
+221 FDDDYD
-227 DDSAVP
+227 AETAVP
-233 FVRRSKTPRP
+233 FVRRP
-243 ATNERRAA
+243 ATSDDRDAE
-251 PLPPSR
+251 PSR
-257 TRRPERPVEPEPV
+257 TRRPAAFAEPSRRPVSAPV
-270 RRPAPA
+270 E
-276 LATISTTPNDLSPR
+276 TPTSR
-290 RPERLTVEPRREHPE
+290 RPERPDVAPR
-305 PVVAS
+305 PVRDVAS
-310 PSVVADANAAA
+310 STVDVSPEVAP
-321 ANAAATEPPK
+321 EPPK
-331 RSLLSQAFGFG
+331 RSLLSQAFGLG
-342 AKKRAPEPVDDVF
+342 AKKRAPEPVDDAF
-355 DNFDDDFDAPP
+355 DDFDDDLEAPP

-375 YVYPSLDF
+375 YVYPSIDF
-383 LAEPERYDLDALH
+383 LAAPERYDLDALH
-396 DAIIERGAELE
+396 DAILERGAELE

-489 MEECAAQAE
+489 MEECASQAE

-777 QNAPED
+777 PTSPDDD
-783 EERGE
+783 ERDE
-788 IEYDSYYVAAV
+788 IEYDPLYVRAV
-799 DAVIAEGS
+799 DFVISEGS
-807 ASTSFLQRKFS
+807 ASTSALQRKLS

-831 TAEGIISPKNP
+831 TAEGIVTPKNP
-842 AKPSRPRDILIT
+842 AKPSRPRDVLVT

-905 TPTERAAERSNA
+905 TPTSRAAERSNA

-929 VRDAASSGREAD
+929 VRDAASSGRETD
-941 ANASRGGG
+941 ANASRSG
-949 SGSGSASGSSNPG
+949 GSGSASGSSNPG

-982 DDYGGYDGA
+982 DDSGPYDGG
-991 RSGGNLREKAK
+991 RSNVNLREKAK

>member
-37 PSDAPSRFVYSGSEQ
+37 PSDAPSRFVYSGSER
-52 VANLAGLPG
+52 VENLAGPPG
-61 AWCAHVLFSAFGVAA
+61 AWCAHAIFSAFGVAG

-109 LVAAAGAAAFLVDA
+109 LVAASGAAAFLVDA

-155 LLGVLFAGGVLAGS
+155 LLSVLVAGGILAGS
-169 DGFLRF
+169 DAFLRF
-175 VLWSTGIGSALEWAS
+175 VLWSTGVGPALEWAS
-190 APFRRKLIASKPRSQ
+190 APFRRKLHASKPRSKRQ
-205 RPERRRSRV
+205 IRRPVHHSRV
-214 ARPYDDD
+214 DE
-221 FDDDFD
+221 FDDNFD
-227 DDSAVP
+227 DEPVVP
-233 FVRRSKTPRP
+233 FVRRP
-243 ATNERRAA
+243 A
-251 PLPPSR
+251 PSDDRDVEPNR
-257 TRRPERPVEPEPV
+257 TRRPAAVAEPSRRSVPSPV
-270 RRPAPA
+270 AP
-276 LATISTTPNDLSPR
+276 TPTDLSPR
-290 RPERLTVEPRREHPE
+290 RPERPNLEPRRERPE
-305 PVVAS
+305 PVVATQAVDET
-310 PSVVADANAAA
+310 PAAA
-321 ANAAATEPPK
+321 PEPPK

-342 AKKRAPEPVDDVF
+342 AKKREPAPVDDF
-355 DNFDDDFDAPP
+355 GDNLDDDFDAPP

-375 YVYPSLDF
+375 YVYPSIDF

-396 DAIIERGAELE
+396 DSILERGAELE

-438 LRVNKLTVLSEDLAI
+438 LRVNKLNVLTDDLAI

-476 PNQNRQLVRLREV
+476 PNQSRQLVRLREV
-489 MEECAAQAE
+489 MEECASQAE

-831 TAEGIISPKNP
+831 TAEGLISPKNP
-842 AKPSRPRDILIT
+842 AKPSRPRDVLIT

-867 VQAEVVN
+867 VPAEVVA

-886 ADGDVAAYRS
+886 SDGDVAAYRS

-905 TPTERAAERSNA
+905 TPTSRAAERSNA

-929 VRDAASSGREAD
+929 VRDAASSDRKTD
-941 ANASRGGG
+941 ASASRGG
-949 SGSGSASGSSNPG
+949 GSGSASGSSNPG

>member
-37 PSDAPSRFVYSGSEQ
+37 PLDAPSRFIYSASER
-52 VANLAGLPG
+52 VENLAGLPG
-61 AWCAHVLFSAFGVAA
+61 AWCAHAIFSAFGVAG

-94 GVREPAMKTFGFALI
+94 GVREPALKTFGFALI
-109 LVAAAGAAAFLVDA
+109 LVAASGAAAFLVETP
-123 SVGPPIGPGGCAGA
+123 VGPPIGPGGCAGA
-137 VVKYLLENYFV
+137 IVKYLLENYFV

-155 LLGVLFAGGVLAGS
+155 LFGVLFAGAVLAGS
-169 DGFLRF
+169 DAFLRF
-175 VLWSTGIGSALEWAS
+175 VLWSTGLGPALEWAS
-190 APFRRKLIASKPRSQ
+190 APFRRKLNAARPRSR
-205 RPERRRSRV
+205 RPERRPIRPSRSSV
-214 ARPYDDD
+214 DE
-221 FDDDFD
+221 FDDGFD
-227 DDSAVP
+227 PEPAVP
-233 FVRRSKTPRP
+233 FVRRSD
-243 ATNERRAA
+243 
-251 PLPPSR
+251 
-257 TRRPERPVEPEPV
+257 V
-270 RRPAPA
+270 RRPAPSERFVA
-276 LATISTTPNDLSPR
+276 APSRTSVSERPVAVSDSGRRPISAPVAPSPNDLSPR
-290 RPERLTVEPRREHPE
+290 RPERLNAVSRPLG
-305 PVVAS
+305 VD
-310 PSVVADANAAA
+310 SVVVSASGVSDANGGLSVGANVAAP
-321 ANAAATEPPK
+321 EPPK

-342 AKKRAPEPVDDVF
+342 SKKRAPEPVDD
-355 DNFDDDFDAPP
+355 FDDDYDAPP

-375 YVYPSLDF
+375 YVYPSIDF
-383 LAEPERYDLDALH
+383 LAAPERYDLEALH
-396 DAIIERGAELE
+396 DAILERGAELE

-438 LRVNKLTVLSEDLAI
+438 LRVNKLNVLTDDLAI

-462 VSPIPGKNTVGIEI
+462 VSPIPGKNTVGIEV
-476 PNQNRQLVRLREV
+476 PNQSRQLVRLREV

-596 KMEQRYQLFAA
+596 KMEQRYQIFAA

-896 TSYDATPVS
+896 TAYDATPVS

-929 VRDAASSGREAD
+929 IRGAASSGRDAD
-941 ANASRGGG
+941 ANASRSG
-949 SGSGSASGSSNPG
+949 GSGSASGSSNPG